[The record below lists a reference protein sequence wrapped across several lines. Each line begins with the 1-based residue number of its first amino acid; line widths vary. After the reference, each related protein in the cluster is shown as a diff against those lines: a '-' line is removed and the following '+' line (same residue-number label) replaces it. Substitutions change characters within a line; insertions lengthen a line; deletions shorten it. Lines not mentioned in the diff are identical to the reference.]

1 MRLVA
6 ALAVACLLAG
16 CGIRPTGAVDAG
28 EPATGVPSGGQVYL
42 VDGDGQLRAVTR
54 TGLGGGNPELVV
66 QSLLLGPDSRERA
79 AGLTTD
85 LPAGMTLVEVD
96 FTADA
101 IGVTVS
107 VMPDPLS
114 KLAVAQLTCTVQ
126 AVFGRAKVT
135 GGVTIGSAGGK
146 AVLTPDCPAL

>member
-28 EPATGVPSGGQVYL
+28 EPASGVPSGGQVYL

-54 TGLGGGNPELVV
+54 TGLSSGNPELVV

-79 AGLTTD
+79 AGLTTE
-85 LPAGMTLVEVD
+85 LPAGMTLVEVQ
-96 FTADA
+96 FTAGA
-101 IGVTVS
+101 VGVTVS
-107 VMPDPLS
+107 AAPDGMS
-114 KLAVAQLTCTVQ
+114 KLAAAQLTCTVQ
-126 AVFGRAKVT
+126 AVFGRGKAA
-135 GGVTIGSAGGK
+135 GGVTISSGGGK
-146 AVLTPDCPAL
+146 AVLAPDCPAL